1 MIGFQ
6 PLCIWRGITLRA
18 HYMSTTDDVGS
29 AEWRALAG
37 PKRGRGRAR
46 SQASFIPK
54 AGTIKIGGLGPKA
67 ALRAMLAQIVAPDLA
82 GCWLDFVDA
91 RLEPVWIA
99 TAAGEARDAAAAED
113 RWYGT

>member
-1 MIGFQ
+1 
-6 PLCIWRGITLRA
+6 
-18 HYMSTTDDVGS
+18 MSTTDDVGS

-46 SQASFIPK
+46 SQASLEFE
-54 AGTIKIGGLGPKA
+54 A